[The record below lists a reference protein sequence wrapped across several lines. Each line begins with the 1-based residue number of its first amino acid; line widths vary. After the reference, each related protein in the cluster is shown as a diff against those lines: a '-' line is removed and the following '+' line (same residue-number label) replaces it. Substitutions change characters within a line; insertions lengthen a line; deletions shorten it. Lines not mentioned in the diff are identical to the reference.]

1 MFSGR
6 AVLEN
11 SVNGGMKLPPISTAG
26 NRGKDAHSDCFVTIE
41 LTDRGGLWTDIVSK
55 VKSLYG
61 DSIDDLCRKEM
72 HFFGMENARVTIEDN
87 GAFDFVLA
95 ARIEACLKQ
104 LIDTDKEYLLEFIPE
119 NKYGSSREST
129 RFSRLYVPGNSP
141 KLMIN
146 AGIHKAHG
154 IILDLEDSVA
164 ATKKEEARLLV
175 RNALRQVNF
184 YGAERML
191 RINPLPEGLKDLD
204 FVLSHNVHVVI
215 LPKSESVEQIK
226 QVNEKIAVIKK
237 AKDIK
242 ARIYLIPII
251 ESALGVIRAYDIAS
265 AADNIAAMAIG
276 LEDYTADLGA
286 RRTFEGNET
295 FFARSQLVN
304 ACRAAGIQP
313 LDSVFSD
320 VADMEG
326 LRKTARKSK
335 ALGFEGMGCI
345 HPRQI
350 KTIHEGYAPDTEEI
364 ERAKRIIAAF
374 NDATEKG
381 LGVVSL
387 GTKMI
392 DPPVVKRAQKII
404 DIAIDLGM
412 LSENG
417 RGGNG

>member
-1 MFSGR
+1 MFILLILSKI
-6 AVLEN
+6 A
-11 SVNGGMKLPPISTAG
+11 NGGMKLPTMSTAG
-26 NRGKDAHSDCFVTIE
+26 NRGKNARSDCFVTIE
-41 LTDRGGLWTDIVSK
+41 LTDSGGLRTEIVSK

-61 DSIDDLCRKEM
+61 DSIDDLCRKEL
-72 HFFGMENARVTIEDN
+72 HFFGIENAKVTIEDN

-104 LIDTDKEYLLEFIPE
+104 LIDTDKEYLLEFIKE
-119 NKYGSSREST
+119 NKYGSSEEST

-164 ATKKEEARLLV
+164 ATKKKEARLLV

-184 YGAERML
+184 YGAERMV
-191 RINPLPEGLKDLD
+191 RINQLPKGLNDLD
-204 FVLSHNVHVVI
+204 FVIPHNVHVVL
-215 LPKSESVEQIK
+215 LPKSESAEHIK

-237 AKDIK
+237 ARNIK
-242 ARIYLIPII
+242 TRVYLIPII

-286 RRTFEGNET
+286 RRTFEGNES
-295 FFARSQLVN
+295 FFARGQLVN

-326 LRKTARKSK
+326 LRETVLRSK

-350 KTIHEGYAPDTEEI
+350 KTIHEGYAPDIEEI
-364 ERAKRIIAAF
+364 EMAKRIVDAF
-374 NDATEKG
+374 NDATERG
-381 LGVVSL
+381 LGVLSL

-392 DPPVVKRAQKII
+392 DPPVVKRAQKVI

-412 LSENG
+412 LLENG

>member
-1 MFSGR
+1 
-6 AVLEN
+6 
-11 SVNGGMKLPPISTAG
+11 
-26 NRGKDAHSDCFVTIE
+26 
-41 LTDRGGLWTDIVSK
+41 
-55 VKSLYG
+55 
-61 DSIDDLCRKEM
+61 
-72 HFFGMENARVTIEDN
+72 
-87 GAFDFVLA
+87 
-95 ARIEACLKQ
+95 
-104 LIDTDKEYLLEFIPE
+104 
-119 NKYGSSREST
+119 
-129 RFSRLYVPGNSP
+129 
-141 KLMIN
+141 MIN
-146 AGIHKAHG
+146 AGIYKAHG

-184 YGAERML
+184 YGAERMV
-191 RINPLPEGLKDLD
+191 RINQLPKGLSDLD
-204 FVLSHNVHVVI
+204 FVIPHNVHVVL
-215 LPKSESVEQIK
+215 LPKSESVEHIK

-237 AKDIK
+237 ARNIK
-242 ARIYLIPII
+242 TKVYLIPII

-286 RRTFEGNET
+286 RRTSEGNES

-320 VADMEG
+320 IADMEG
-326 LRKTARKSK
+326 LRETVLRSK

-350 KTIHEGYAPDTEEI
+350 KTIHESYAPDMEEI
-364 ERAKRIIAAF
+364 ERAKKIVDAF
-374 NDATEKG
+374 DDATERG

-392 DPPVVKRAQKII
+392 DPPVVKRAQKVI
-404 DIAIDLGM
+404 DIAIALGM
-412 LSENG
+412 FSENE

>member
-1 MFSGR
+1 MPTS
-6 AVLEN
+6 
-11 SVNGGMKLPPISTAG
+11 STAG
-26 NRGKDAHSDCFVTIE
+26 NRGKNGRSDCFVTME
-41 LTDRGGLWTDIVSK
+41 LTEGGGLRTEIVSK

-61 DSIDDLCRKEM
+61 DSIDDLCRKEL
-72 HFFGMENARVTIEDN
+72 HFFGIENARVIIEDD

-95 ARIEACLKQ
+95 ARIEACVRQ
-104 LIDTDKEYLLEFIPE
+104 LIDTDKEYLLEFIKE
-119 NKYGSSREST
+119 NEYGSSGEST

-184 YGAERML
+184 YGAERMV
-191 RINPLPEGLKDLD
+191 RINHLPKGLSDLN
-204 FVLSHNVHVVI
+204 FVIPHNVHVVL
-215 LPKSESVEQIK
+215 LPKTESVEHIR
-226 QVNEKIAVIKK
+226 QVNEKIA
-237 AKDIK
+237 DIRK
-242 ARIYLIPII
+242 ARNIKPRVYLIPII

-265 AADNIAAMAIG
+265 AADNIVAMAIG
-276 LEDYTADLGA
+276 IEDYTADLGA
-286 RRTFEGNET
+286 RRTFEGNES

-326 LRKTARKSK
+326 LRETVLRSK

-350 KTIHEGYAPDTEEI
+350 KTIHEGYAPDMEEI
-364 ERAKRIIAAF
+364 ERAKRIVEAF
-374 NDATEKG
+374 NDETERG

-392 DPPVVKRAQKII
+392 DPPVVRRAQKVI
-404 DIAIDLGM
+404 DVAIGLGI
-412 LSENG
+412 LSGSERGEND
-417 RGGNG
+417 

>member
-1 MFSGR
+1 MPT
-6 AVLEN
+6 
-11 SVNGGMKLPPISTAG
+11 MSTSG
-26 NRGKDAHSDCFVTIE
+26 NRGKNARSDCFVTIE
-41 LTDRGGLWTDIVSK
+41 LTDSDGLRTEIVSK

-61 DSIDDLCRKEM
+61 DSIDDLCRKEL
-72 HFFGMENARVTIEDN
+72 HFFGIENAIVTIEDN

-104 LIDTDKEYLLEFIPE
+104 LIDTDKEYLLDFIKE
-119 NKYGSSREST
+119 NKYGSLGEST

-146 AGIHKAHG
+146 AGIYKAHG

-184 YGAERML
+184 YGAERMV
-191 RINPLPEGLKDLD
+191 RINQLPKGLNDLD
-204 FVLSHNVHVVI
+204 FVIPHNLHVVL
-215 LPKSESVEQIK
+215 LPKSESVEHIK
-226 QVNEKIAVIKK
+226 QVNEKIAIIKK
-237 AKDIK
+237 AKNIK
-242 ARIYLIPII
+242 RRVYLIPII

-286 RRTFEGNET
+286 RRTSEGNES

-320 VADMEG
+320 IADMEG
-326 LRKTARKSK
+326 LRETVLRSK

-350 KTIHEGYAPDTEEI
+350 KTIHESYAPDMEEI
-364 ERAKRIIAAF
+364 ERAKKIVDAF
-374 NDATEKG
+374 DDATERG

-392 DPPVVKRAQKII
+392 DPPVVKRAQKVI
-404 DIAIDLGM
+404 DIAIALGM
-412 LSENG
+412 LSENE
-417 RGGNG
+417 RGGNE